1 MARAKRQGQGAGLIK
16 FVNASL
22 TYSNLVVSL
31 RDVNLHIAKQEFV
44 FIVGP
49 TGGGKSSLLKLI
61 YRDAIP
67 TSGKA
72 FIFSRDISNMRLRE
86 IPFHRRRIGVIFQ
99 DFLLLPQK
107 TAFDNVAYA
116 LQIRGATS
124 RQINSL
130 VPEALDWVGLGRKLR
145 SHPEEMSG
153 GEKQRLC
160 IARALVN
167 KPDLLLADEPTG
179 NLDPDTSREIM
190 DLIARV
196 NLRGT
201 TVLVA
206 THDENIVNTYL
217 KRTIVVSQGCI
228 IADRPEGGYIDGGEA
243 ALA

>member
-1 MARAKRQGQGAGLIK
+1 MIK

-22 TYSNLVVSL
+22 TYPNLTISL
-31 RDVNLHIAKQEFV
+31 RDISLHIAKQEFV

-49 TGGGKSSLLKLI
+49 TGGGKSSLLKPI

-72 FIFSRDISNMRLRE
+72 FIFSRDIANMRLRE

-107 TAFDNVAYA
+107 TSFDNVAYA
-116 LQIRGATS
+116 LQIRGATT

-130 VPEALDWVGLGRKLR
+130 VPEALDWVGLGKKLR
-145 SHPEEMSG
+145 SHPDEMSG

-190 DLIARV
+190 DLIAKV

-206 THDENIVNTYL
+206 THDENIVNRYR
-217 KRTIVVSQGCI
+217 KRTIVVSQGRI
-228 IADRPEGGYIDGGEA
+228 VADRPEGGYVDSGEA

>member
-1 MARAKRQGQGAGLIK
+1 M
-16 FVNASL
+16 
-22 TYSNLVVSL
+22 VSL
-31 RDVNLHIAKQEFV
+31 RDVSLHIGKQDFV

-49 TGGGKSSLLKLI
+49 TGGGKSSLLRLV
-61 YRDAIP
+61 YRDAVP

-72 FIFSRDISNMRLRE
+72 FIFSRDIANMRLRE

-107 TAFDNVAYA
+107 NAYDNVAYA
-116 LQIRGATS
+116 LQIRGATA
-124 RQINSL
+124 RQIQSL
-130 VPEALDWVGLGRKLR
+130 VPEALDWVGLSKKLR
-145 SHPEEMSG
+145 SCPDELSG

-206 THDENIVNTYL
+206 THDEKIVNTYL
-217 KRTIVVSQGCI
+217 KRTVVITQGRI
-228 IADRPEGGYIDGGEA
+228 IADRPEGGYGVSGEA